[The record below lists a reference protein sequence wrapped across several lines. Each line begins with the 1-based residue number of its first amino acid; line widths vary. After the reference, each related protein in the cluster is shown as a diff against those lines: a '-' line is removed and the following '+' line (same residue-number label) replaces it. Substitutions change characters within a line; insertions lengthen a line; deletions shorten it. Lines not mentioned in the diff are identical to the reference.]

1 MLEESSNGSVQLI
14 KESSLVQE
22 HRNLSN
28 PFYWTNYESY
38 LIHSALIT
46 LSMCLPVK
54 EVYSSNYCLF
64 DFDYV
69 Q

>member
-1 MLEESSNGSVQLI
+1 MPEECTNGSVQLI
-14 KESSLVQE
+14 KKGSVVQE

-28 PFYWTNYESY
+28 SFYWIDYESY
-38 LIHSALIT
+38 LIHSVFIT

-54 EVYSSNYCLF
+54 ETYSSNCCL
-64 DFDYV
+64 FDYV